1 MTYDKPV
8 FIMASDKLDFANIVS
23 AFIGYCIRK
32 KSLL

>member
-8 FIMASDKLDFANIVS
+8 FIMASDKLNLTNIVS

-32 KSLL
+32 KSVL